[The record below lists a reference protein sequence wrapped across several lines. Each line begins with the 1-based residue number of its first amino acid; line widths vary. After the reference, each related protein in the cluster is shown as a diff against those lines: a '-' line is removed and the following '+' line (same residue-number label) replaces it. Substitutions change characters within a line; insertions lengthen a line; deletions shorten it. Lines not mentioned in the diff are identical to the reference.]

1 MRLLLGGKRQTPG
14 LLVAGLEVPP
24 QCDGLSLAPMLR
36 QEGCWREPPPYWR
49 TAAHFEFDFRGD
61 AAHMGLN
68 PHEANL
74 AVLRTER
81 YKYVRKRA
89 KPPRTIVW
97 HLGLRLTYFFLCKTK
112 ATDINGRASF
122 ARFTLARSVSLS
134 LIHI

>member
-1 MRLLLGGKRQTPG
+1 MRDPRPTADAGRGQTVEAFTEAVDVLPT
-14 LLVAGLEVPP
+14 LNELMGLEVPP

-36 QEGCWREPPPYWR
+36 QEGRWREPPPYWR

-81 YKYVRKRA
+81 YKYVRQTRQ
-89 KPPRTIVW
+89 PSS
-97 HLGLRLTYFFLCKTK
+97 LTPLF
-112 ATDINGRASF
+112 R
-122 ARFTLARSVSLS
+122 
-134 LIHI
+134 

>member
-1 MRLLLGGKRQTPG
+1 MCLLLGGKRQTPG
-14 LLVAGLEVPP
+14 LLAAGLEVPP

-81 YKYVRKRA
+81 YKYVRQTRQA
-89 KPPRTIVW
+89 TFSLAPWAETD
-97 HLGLRLTYFFLCKTK
+97 FFLCKTK
-112 ATDINGRASF
+112 ATDIM
-122 ARFTLARSVSLS
+122 
-134 LIHI
+134 